1 MFFYL
6 QKLQA
11 FPIKIVEK
19 IFPMSFL
26 FELGVSGMN
35 EVVTQRRDVLV
46 TEKIREAQKKN
57 MAKFTICHELF
68 QLNMLLL
75 KVKDKTGRWKK

>member
-1 MFFYL
+1 
-6 QKLQA
+6 
-11 FPIKIVEK
+11 
-19 IFPMSFL
+19 
-26 FELGVSGMN
+26 MN

-46 TEKIREAQKKN
+46 TEKIREAQKN

-68 QLNMLLL
+68 QLNMLLF